1 MPVVS
6 PQQQDQ
12 FSTLLEAALSS
23 EIETIV
29 EEHSN
34 KFQVPLCTF
43 GTDRRLLNE
52 IEEVNRQSQVLNQNC
67 ANFPIIDQV
76 KSYLTSK
83 ATSPLIIHGK
93 SGSGKSVLS
102 AKIAQNI
109 HSWIPE
115 CSLVLRFVGFVGKV
129 DNLWRFISIWRYAN
143 LTSLSSDLTSILG
156 SLTEQI
162 SVLVKS
168 PIYKSDHVRK

>member
-1 MPVVS
+1 MVS
-6 PQQQDQ
+6 QAQQDQ

-29 EEHSN
+29 EEHGS
-34 KFQVPLCTF
+34 KFQIPLCTF

-52 IEEVNRQSQVLNQNC
+52 VEEVNRQSQVLNQNC
-67 ANFPIIDQV
+67 ANFSIIDQV

-83 ATSPLIIHGK
+83 ATSPLIIHAK

-109 HSWIPE
+109 HTWMPE
-115 CSLVLRFVGFVGKV
+115 CSFVLRLV
-129 DNLWRFISIWRYAN
+129 DVVCAMTVHHQRHHIGLISP
-143 LTSLSSDLTSILG
+143 LKL
-156 SLTEQI
+156 
-162 SVLVKS
+162 
-168 PIYKSDHVRK
+168 HF